1 VPEERRFLRDRA
13 ALIEGGIAV
22 ALLGA
27 LIVACLTIL
36 RPFISPI
43 LLAGVLVHAT
53 WGGQAWLAPRIGR
66 SWGAAV
72 MVLLAACVLV
82 VPLALVV
89 PGLAANLQ
97 GAGDVARRIGAALPL
112 EAPDWIVG
120 LPLIG
125 NTLDGL
131 WTEVAPALAE
141 GGEALRFLIEPY
153 TGALGRMALSFAI
166 AVAEGLLELLFALL
180 VAFFLYRDGE
190 ALVGRLRAMAVR
202 LGRSGALELVQL
214 TGDTV
219 RSVVW
224 GLIGTA
230 MIQGLMAWIGFMI
243 AGVPGAAV
251 LGFMTVLLSIVQI
264 GAPILWGGAAA
275 WLFAEGETGWGLF
288 MIVWGGI
295 AVSSTDNVVRP
306 WLISRGAKLP
316 LILIILGVIGG
327 LLAFGFLGL
336 FLGPVLLAVAWR
348 LVERWTERA
357 ARGGE
362 GGPGGG
368 PGGGQPGGESG
379 GVSLT

>member
-1 VPEERRFLRDRA
+1 MAEEAKSWRA
-13 ALIEGGIAV
+13 RSALIEGGIAV

-27 LIVACLTIL
+27 LGIACVLIL
-36 RPFISPI
+36 RPFVTSI

-53 WGGQAWLAPRIGR
+53 WFGQAWLAPRIGR

-72 MVLLAACVLV
+72 MVFVASLVLV
-82 VPLALVV
+82 VPVALVV

-112 EAPDWIVG
+112 EAPEWVQG

-125 NTLDGL
+125 GAIDGL

-141 GGEALRFLIEPY
+141 GGEALRALIDPHAA
-153 TGALGRMALSFAI
+153 ALGRAALAFAI
-166 AVAEGLLELLFALL
+166 SVGEGLLQLLFALL

-190 ALVGRLRAMAVR
+190 WLVERLKAMAER
-202 LGRSGALELVQL
+202 LGRAGAIELLQL

-219 RSVVW
+219 RGVVW

-230 MIQGLMAWIGFMI
+230 IMQGLLAYIGFII

-264 GAPILWGGAAA
+264 GAPILWGSAAL
-275 WLFAEGETGWGLF
+275 WLFSQGEPGWGLF
-288 MIVWGGI
+288 MLVWGGI
-295 AVSSTDNVVRP
+295 AVSSTDNLIRP
-306 WLISRGAKLP
+306 WLISRGANLP

-336 FLGPVLLAVAWR
+336 FLGPVLLAVTWR
-348 LVERWTERA
+348 LIERWSEKA
-357 ARGGE
+357 ARGQPPLNSAAPP
-362 GGPGGG
+362 PGDS
-368 PGGGQPGGESG
+368 P
-379 GVSLT
+379 

>member
-1 VPEERRFLRDRA
+1 MGEEARRRRTRG

-27 LIVACLTIL
+27 LGIACIL
-36 RPFISPI
+36 ILQPFVTSI

-53 WGGQAWLAPRIGR
+53 WFGQAWLIPRIGR
-66 SWGAAV
+66 TWGAAV
-72 MVLLAACVLV
+72 MVLAASLVLV

-97 GAGDVARRIGAALPL
+97 GAGEVVRRIGAAIPL
-112 EAPDWIVG
+112 EAPGWVTG

-125 NTLDGL
+125 GPLDGL
-131 WTEVAPALAE
+131 WTEVVPALAE
-141 GGEALRFLIEPY
+141 GGEALRLLIEPHAA
-153 TGALGRMALSFAI
+153 ALGRMALAFALS
-166 AVAEGLLELLFALL
+166 VGEGLLQLLFALL

-190 ALVGRLRAMAVR
+190 ALVGRLRAIAERV
-202 LGRSGALELVQL
+202 GTAEAAELLQL

-219 RSVVW
+219 RGVVW

-230 MIQGLMAWIGFMI
+230 LMQGAMAYIGFVI

-264 GAPILWGGAAA
+264 GAPILWAGAAA
-275 WLFAEGETGWGLF
+275 WLFAEGEIGWGLF
-288 MIVWGGI
+288 MLVWGGI

-306 WLISRGAKLP
+306 WLISRGARLP

-348 LVERWTERA
+348 LIERWTQKA
-357 ARGGE
+357 AVGE
-362 GGPGGG
+362 GSIPPAGSGPQGAGT
-368 PGGGQPGGESG
+368 PGN